1 MHVCA
6 LGLDIGRKRVGV
18 AGCDRLGLIATG
30 LTTIKRSSF
39 ARDVEELRH
48 WVREREINL
57 LVVGLPYT
65 LDGTLG
71 SQARQVQKYAR
82 RLSGALDLPIEYTDE
97 RLSSVEAEELLQA
110 RGISPSQNK
119 AAIDRQAAA
128 LILQRWLDLRREG
141 LEALGTSE
149 ASGAEERMK
158 N

>member
-18 AGCDRLGLIATG
+18 AGCDRLGLIASG

-39 ARDVEELRH
+39 ARDIEQLRH
-48 WVREREINL
+48 WVEEREITL

-71 SQARQVQKYAR
+71 AQAREVQKYAR
-82 RLSGALDLPIEYTDE
+82 RISRALDLPIEYTDE
-97 RLSSVEAEELLQA
+97 RLSSVEAEELLQG
-110 RGISPSQNK
+110 RGVTTSQNK

-128 LILQRWLDLRREG
+128 LILQRWLDLRWEG
-141 LEALGTSE
+141 VE
-149 ASGAEERMK
+149 ASARK
-158 N
+158 

>member
-48 WVREREINL
+48 WVREREIDL

-141 LEALGTSE
+141 LEASGTSE

>member
-39 ARDVEELRH
+39 VRDVEELRH
-48 WVREREINL
+48 WIQEREINL

-65 LDGTLG
+65 LDGSLG

-82 RLSGALDLPIEYTDE
+82 RLSGALDIPIEYTDE
-97 RLSSVEAEELLQA
+97 RLSSVEAEELLKA

-141 LEALGTSE
+141 LGNGQWT
-149 ASGAEERMK
+149 MD

>member
-39 ARDVEELRH
+39 ARDVEEFRH

-141 LEALGTSE
+141 LEASGTSE